1 MHRLAVIISYLSR
14 LLIWMLFV
22 VVACDTFDGDR
33 LGTELEISQTDY
45 YVLPESA
52 NVIDLKA
59 LIRQSF
65 FQPALNY
72 SFYINQNLNAPFYV
86 KPYGLGL
93 NLGFSHNF

>member
-1 MHRLAVIISYLSR
+1 
-14 LLIWMLFV
+14 MLF

-33 LGTELEISQTDY
+33 LATKLEISQTDY
-45 YVLPESA
+45 YVLPGTA

-59 LIRQSF
+59 LIKQSF
-65 FQPALNY
+65 FQPTLNY

-93 NLGFSHNF
+93 NLGFTYNF